1 MAVSTT
7 KVSHPLSVVLPHWGV
22 LFAESIHERDFQ
34 MDWRRDG
41 FSKLIYVLRG
51 RVLMDRKTGS
61 PLVISEGSFLP
72 VEKDLRHRIL
82 DQIPPT
88 LLLLCFS
95 DDFPKSFH
103 EGSKLWRNILQTKGG
118 FLRPSSLVRNQIEN
132 LWRSSLWEQRTGQ
145 PGNAALISANAIYVL
160 TILGRIQPKPQL
172 DQTMDRVKNLDKKL
186 SETFYE
192 EWNIER
198 ACEESSLSRRHF
210 CMLFKHA
217 TGMTFLERLT
227 ELRLK
232 YAADLLSQKNTTILG
247 TAFSCGYQD
256 LSHFYRLFK
265 QKYGISP
272 GKWNKQKVQR
282 S

>member
-1 MAVSTT
+1 MAISSS
-7 KVSHPLSVVLPHWGV
+7 KVSHPLSVVLPPWGV

-34 MDWRRDG
+34 MDWRQDP

-51 RVLMDRKTGS
+51 RVSMEGKTGS
-61 PLVISEGSFLP
+61 QRIIPEGSFLP
-72 VEKDLRHRIL
+72 VEKDLRHRIR

-95 DDFPKSFH
+95 KEFLGRFH
-103 EGSKLWRNILQTKGG
+103 EGEKLWKNILNAKED
-118 FLRPSSLVRNQIEN
+118 FLRPPSLVRNQIEN
-132 LWRSSLWEQRTGQ
+132 LWRASLWEQRTTRMGS
-145 PGNAALISANAIYVL
+145 AAMISANAIYAL
-160 TILGRIQPKPQL
+160 TILGRIQPQPQP
-172 DQTMDRVKNLDKKL
+172 DQAIDRVKNLDKKL

-198 ACEESSLSRRHF
+198 ACEEASLSRRHF
-210 CMLFKHA
+210 CMLFKEV
-217 TGMTFLERLT
+217 TGVTFLERLT

-232 YAADLLSQKNTTILG
+232 YAADLLSQKSTTILG

-265 QKYGISP
+265 QRYGVAPGQWKSP
-272 GKWNKQKVQR
+272 R
-282 S
+282 

>member
-1 MAVSTT
+1 MAISTS
-7 KVSHPLSVVLPHWGV
+7 KVSRPLSVALPDWGV

-34 MDWRRDG
+34 MDWRRDE

-51 RVLMDRKTGS
+51 RVLIERKVGTH
-61 PLVISEGSFLP
+61 LVISEGSFLP
-72 VEKDLRHRIL
+72 VEKELRHRIL

-95 DDFPKSFH
+95 NEFLRSFYDG
-103 EGSKLWRNILQTKGG
+103 EMIWKNILHVKGG
-118 FLRPSSLVRNQIEN
+118 FLRPPSLVRNQIEN

-145 PGNAALISANAIYVL
+145 IGNSAIISANAIYVL
-160 TILGRIQPKPQL
+160 TTLGRIRPKPQL
-172 DQTMDRVKNLDKKL
+172 DQAIDRVKNLDKKL

-198 ACEESSLSRRHF
+198 ACEEASLSRRHF
-210 CMLFKHA
+210 CMLFKEV
-217 TGMTFLERLT
+217 TGITFLEKLT

-232 YAADLLSQKNTTILG
+232 YAADLLSQKSTTILG

-265 QKYGISP
+265 QRYGVAP
-272 GKWNKQKVQR
+272 GQWKKR
-282 S
+282 